1 MRLGLK
7 GNLSRPVLDYR
18 EDRQC
23 DPLALPPALS
33 RVNNVFHVSML
44 RKYVPSTEHINKIE
58 DVVVDT
64 DFTYE

>member
-1 MRLGLK
+1 M
-7 GNLSRPVLDYR
+7 
-18 EDRQC
+18 
-23 DPLALPPALS
+23 ALPPALS

-58 DVVVDT
+58 HLVVDT